1 MFAPCPHCGFLV
13 ALIVTDGVAPPRCP
27 RCEQGLDARAI
38 QAPVSAAQTPVFP
51 VAMTLPDDEV
61 VATPRDT
68 AGDASGH
75 ADCSLP
81 LPAVPPALPL
91 PTLPPVVLTVAT
103 APRFLRGIAAPAR
116 VDSRRWPGVLGAL
129 LLGALL
135 VVQLALSQRAELA
148 ASEHWRPLIGSV
160 CRVVGCTI
168 PPWHEPAAY
177 TMLARDVQPAPGQPG
192 VLQVRASF
200 RNDAR
205 WPQPWPVLRLQLT
218 DLNGRTVAAR
228 QLQPADYHAADAPH
242 PAALA
247 PGQSASVELRV
258 LEPATPI
265 VAFDFEFR

>member
-81 LPAVPPALPL
+81 LPAVPP
-91 PTLPPVVLTVAT
+91 VVRTIAT

-116 VDSRRWPGVLGAL
+116 
-129 LLGALL
+129 
-135 VVQLALSQRAELA
+135 AEGG
-148 ASEHWRPLIGSV
+148 RGDGPFV
-160 CRVVGCTI
+160 FTI
-168 PPWHEPAAY
+168 PFSP
-177 TMLARDVQPAPGQPG
+177 
-192 VLQVRASF
+192 
-200 RNDAR
+200 
-205 WPQPWPVLRLQLT
+205 
-218 DLNGRTVAAR
+218 TV
-228 QLQPADYHAADAPH
+228 
-242 PAALA
+242 
-247 PGQSASVELRV
+247 S
-258 LEPATPI
+258 
-265 VAFDFEFR
+265 